1 MADLSS
7 CWSEMQDLWTAKG
20 IGGCGDGLNT
30 FNSIL
35 TEMFIDRQ
43 SIMLLAQD
51 YSLFMVFQSACNYE
65 CTSCSWC
72 SDFP

>member
-20 IGGCGDGLNT
+20 IGGGGDGLNT

-51 YSLFMVFQSACNYE
+51 YSLFMVFQSAYNYG